1 MASVHV
7 ERTGVV
13 RDEKTGETFIPA
25 SRRPDGTWR
34 KPRRVKDGYIPQEE
48 VPVYESKGMQWLNS
62 MPTLPPGFNPIEN
75 TDEKL
80 TKAQKKQKKSAE
92 SQKQILKAD
101 SPEFVAKQI
110 DSLIIMDSKKKV
122 STNSTSDE
130 FKVVSSKKSSKSKSK
145 NVSKTPVA
153 VETEKINANKKSS
166 KLKPEDNLTSEEA
179 KTDPVKRL
187 RNLKKKIRQIEELE
201 EKIKT
206 KELPNPSQE
215 QLDKVSRKDDVK
227 KEIEKLELIV

>member
-1 MASVHV
+1 
-7 ERTGVV
+7 
-13 RDEKTGETFIPA
+13 
-25 SRRPDGTWR
+25 
-34 KPRRVKDGYIPQEE
+34 
-48 VPVYESKGMQWLNS
+48 MQWLNS